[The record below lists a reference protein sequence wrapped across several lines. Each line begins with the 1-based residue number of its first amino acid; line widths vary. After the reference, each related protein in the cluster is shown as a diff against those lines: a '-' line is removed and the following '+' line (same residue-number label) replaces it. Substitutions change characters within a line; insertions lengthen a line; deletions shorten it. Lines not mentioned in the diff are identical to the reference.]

1 MLKYFEML
9 QIPAVCIYQRDR
21 ETHRQFCERR
31 IGSLSAK
38 RILLEL
44 KKLQGNCGES
54 LT

>member
-1 MLKYFEML
+1 MVE
-9 QIPAVCIYQRDR
+9 IPAVCIYYNDR

-44 KKLQGNCGES
+44 KKLQGHCGES